1 MSFLVEIEEGVWLTD
16 GEGDPPRTLDAQFA
30 KPFESQ
36 SDATAAIEEARRF
49 RPFKSPRIH

>member
-1 MSFLVEIEEGVWLTD
+1 MRFIVEIEEGVWLTD

-30 KPFESQ
+30 KSFESLA
-36 SDATAAIEEARRF
+36 DAMTAIEEARQL